1 MPSLFERFLTDYI
14 LQFTCN
20 ESVRYAQ
27 NKGNLS
33 YKLEW
38 LDPKAVIAIFLIKGY
53 VDLPQNLM
61 FWEWLADVHY
71 DAVSS
76 MMSRNRFDAV
86 MKYLYLA
93 DSTRLDPNDKFRKVR
108 PTKKSFHH
116 SSGIPVEFHWSHGKL
131 LENDSNKWNLWN
143 SSEILVEFQQFI
155 ILTLL
160 KFHL

>member
-1 MPSLFERFLTDYI
+1 MCSKQRKPFF
-14 LQFTCN
+14 
-20 ESVRYAQ
+20 
-27 NKGNLS
+27 
-33 YKLEW
+33 
-38 LDPKAVIAIFLIKGY
+38 IKGF
-53 VDLPQNLM
+53 VDLPRRPMFCQCSAGVQN
-61 FWEWLADVHY
+61 

-93 DSTRLDPNDKFRKVR
+93 DSTRLDPNEKFRKVR

-116 SSGIPVEFHWSHGKL
+116 SSGIPMEFHWSHGKL